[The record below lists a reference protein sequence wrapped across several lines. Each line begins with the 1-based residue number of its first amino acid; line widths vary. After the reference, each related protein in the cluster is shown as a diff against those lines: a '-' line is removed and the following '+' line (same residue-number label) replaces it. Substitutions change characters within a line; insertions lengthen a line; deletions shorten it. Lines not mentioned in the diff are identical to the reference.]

1 MYQDW
6 RSLIERWTTGL
17 CSSIFLSCSYTRSAI
32 RIYTDLFSLSRWL
45 LRVLSAVLWWRK
57 NVDNGRAA
65 RGFPKK
71 KDAIDG
77 DYNPDNDTHSTNLH
91 SAPLAH
97 VAVMPYSFLYVPT
110 YAHTFFRRGT
120 LIDSW
125 KINQKKKSETRMEM
139 RISNGG
145 EMSGSTWWWWWWWH
159 CVAE

>member
-1 MYQDW
+1 MEKKRRQ
-6 RSLIERWTTGL
+6 WT
-17 CSSIFLSCSYTRSAI
+17 SCS
-32 RIYTDLFSLSRWL
+32 
-45 LRVLSAVLWWRK
+45 RV
-57 NVDNGRAA
+57 
-65 RGFPKK
+65 PKK

-97 VAVMPYSFLYVPT
+97 VAVLPYSFLYVCT

-139 RISNGG
+139 RICNGG
-145 EMSGSTWWWWWWWH
+145 GNVREH
-159 CVAE
+159 LVVVVVALCR